1 MARGDLSAI
10 IAAGFGIASLSHL
23 CYSAGAMKG
32 SDARLRWDEL
42 SRRRIAS
49 YAIFDLSSSL
59 RAAGDGRRGEFVILD
74 APDWVNVIPLLQT
87 AKGGPAFIMVRQYR
101 HGAAMIT
108 TEFPAGT
115 VEQGEDP
122 REAASRELREE
133 TGYRAAKLT
142 LLGRVQPNPAFMGN
156 WCHTWLA
163 EDLSLAGE
171 AQLDAM
177 ESLEALTV
185 PVAEVNERMGTG
197 EYVNALAVVALS
209 LYHRRLAGDA

>member
-1 MARGDLSAI
+1 MN
-10 IAAGFGIASLSHL
+10 
-23 CYSAGAMKG
+23 G

-49 YAIFDLSSSL
+49 CAIFDLYSSL
-59 RAAGDGRRGEFVILD
+59 RAAGDGRRGEFVVLD
-74 APDWVNVIPLLQT
+74 APDWVNVLPLVKT
-87 AKGGPAFIMVRQYR
+87 PEGPAFIMVRQYR

-108 TEFPAGT
+108 TEFPAGA

-122 REAASRELREE
+122 ADAASRELREE
-133 TGYRAAKLT
+133 TGYRAGKLT

-163 EDLSLAGE
+163 EDLSLEGE
-171 AQLDAM
+171 ARPDAM

-185 PVAEVNERMGTG
+185 PVAEVNARMGTG
-197 EYVNALAVVALS
+197 EYVNSLAVVALS
-209 LYHRRLAGDA
+209 LYNRHLAGAA